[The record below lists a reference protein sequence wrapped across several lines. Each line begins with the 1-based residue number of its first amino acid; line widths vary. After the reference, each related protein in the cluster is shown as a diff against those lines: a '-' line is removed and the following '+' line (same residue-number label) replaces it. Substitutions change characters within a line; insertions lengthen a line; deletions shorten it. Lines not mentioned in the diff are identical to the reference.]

1 MNGLTKFSVGVVAA
15 VAAVAVLVVALTR
28 LGPAEENVAASGT
41 ASLFDEE
48 LVQEIYQRVRP
59 AVALIRAD
67 RKDGDSFTPLTI
79 GSGFLVDREGHIA
92 TNHHVIQGADRLV
105 VEFGQGLAILA
116 EVAGVSLGNDLAL
129 LRVDASLLTHIEP
142 VELGDSSTVRPGQLA
157 VVIGSPFGLAGSVTV
172 GIVGGVDRVL
182 GSAVAR
188 PVHGILQTDAVVNP
202 GDSGGPLL
210 NRAGRVVGINTSVQI
225 GPTDADPQNAG
236 RRIGFAIPVNT
247 LSRLLPRLKNNE
259 VLRPALL
266 GIASA
271 SVDPLL
277 RGRLDLPVDYGVYV
291 TRVLSESPAQRA
303 GLIPAANR
311 SRGLPIGGDV
321 IVSVDGESVTS
332 TAGFFAELDRFQPQ
346 HQLVLGVVRKGIEIQ
361 VPVTLAEWPEGE
373 NPFINAQDFD
383 PRAPDG
389 TSKPRYPFVPQIP
402 GFSFPDL
409 FPANDPKAED

>member
-1 MNGLTKFSVGVVAA
+1 MSGLTKFSAFAIAA
-15 VAAVAVLVVALTR
+15 VLAVAVLVVALTR
-28 LGPAEENVAASGT
+28 LGSAEESATVSGT

-48 LVQEIYQRVRP
+48 LVQEIYQRVSP

-67 RKDGDSFTPLTI
+67 RKNGDAFIPLTI
-79 GSGFLVDREGHIA
+79 GSGFLVDKEGHIV
-92 TNHHVIQGADRLV
+92 TNHHVVQGADRLV
-105 VEFGQGLAILA
+105 VEFGGTFALLA
-116 EVAGVSLGNDLAL
+116 EVAGISPGNDLAL
-129 LRVDASLLTHIEP
+129 LRVDSSLVTHIEP
-142 VELGDSSTVRPGQLA
+142 AELGDSSMVRPGQLA

-210 NRAGRVVGINTSVQI
+210 DRAGRAVGINTSVQT
-225 GPTDADPQNAG
+225 GSTEEDPRSAG

-266 GIASA
+266 GIAGA
-271 SVDPLL
+271 SIDPLL
-277 RGRLDLPVDYGVYV
+277 KGRLDLPVDQGVYV

-303 GLIPAANR
+303 GLIPAAYRN
-311 SRGLPIGGDV
+311 RGLPIGGDI
-321 IVSVDGESVTS
+321 IVAVDGESVTS

-346 HQLVLGVVRKGIEIQ
+346 NQLVLGVVRKGIEIQ

-383 PRAPDG
+383 PWAPDG
-389 TSKPRYPFVPQIP
+389 MSAPRYPFVPQIP

-409 FPANDPKAED
+409 FPANAPRARD